1 MQGQSPS
8 VDSSTQSTI
17 REWTCQRW
25 FHNIAAKVSAKTH
38 RYIGRFV
45 AVVSVPFT
53 FIPSLACDLYLG
65 TKNLHQRTVS
75 EAPVQGQHR
84 AHPNDD
90 TLIREIEKLE
100 KENYNLKNKLN
111 KYESITKSMKDRIS
125 LIKQDNYRL
134 ENEFHIANRLNSELK
149 EQVDIEIAS
158 NQQLHSEV
166 RVLNETIE
174 NLTREKTEHI
184 NIIIDLKNA
193 VHDLQDIASVVPDDH
208 DLSFTEDD
216 NASIV
221 SNELDGSA
229 DTSNAGIQDSTMDSL
244 NESFKSVSSS
254 EPNAV

>member
-38 RYIGRFV
+38 RYVGRFV

-84 AHPNDD
+84 VHPNDD

-100 KENYNLKNKLN
+100 TENDNLKNKLN
-111 KYESITKSMKDRIS
+111 KYESIIESMEDQIS
-125 LIKQDNYRL
+125 LIKEDKNKL
-134 ENEFHIANRLNSELK
+134 ENEFHSANRLNSELK
-149 EQVDIEIAS
+149 EQVDKEIAS

-166 RVLNETIE
+166 QALNETIE
-174 NLTREKTEHI
+174 NLTREKTEHLD
-184 NIIIDLKNA
+184 IIIDLKNE
-193 VHDLQDIASVVPDDH
+193 VHNLQDIASGEPDDH
-208 DLSFTEDD
+208 DLSFAEDD
-216 NASIV
+216 NVSIV

-229 DTSNAGIQDSTMDSL
+229 DTGNAGIQDSTMNSL
-244 NESFKSVSSS
+244 YGNFKSVSSS
-254 EPNAV
+254 DPNAV